1 VARPDDYDDQNLTKW
16 HKDPLNPVVFHGAH
30 GAYAGPSSI
39 WMVGDTFNL
48 AMPLNNAIARW
59 ESTDPTLHNWTMADP
74 RFYNTSSG
82 PSEFFP
88 LPRTIPGRI
97 HRTAKNS
104 QATAAQPTHVLAGI
118 VAPKPYRGGTPWF
131 VLGEYNPTGSTGS
144 TAAGGNGS
152 QQFLHTSSPSA
163 FDWSDVVIFSQ
174 LHSDLDLATGEQ
186 RMLFMGWFNVGSSC
200 LTSPREVFYDPELQV
215 LVYTVFIPCIH
226 IYSVLV
232 HCMNTLYSY
241 IVLIHCIHTVYSY
254 TVLIYTLYSYTV
266 PIHCTHIQYPY
277 AVLYSYTVPIHCIIF
292 RHCTHTPLFLTLF
305 SHTALVPCPQQV
317 LLSLPVAELLSLR
330 GNVLGQHGAT
340 TLPAGTGGS
349 QPGEALAV
357 FQHGSTSTTFDMT
370 MEVALAGTGSSAW
383 FGAAIMASGVD
394 DASVLLYVN
403 VSAVGGGGR

>member
-1 VARPDDYDDQNLTKW
+1 MYDCFNVADCRPPAKTYGEAVGDPSIVGVARPDDYDDQNLTKW

-48 AMPLNNAIARW
+48 AMPLNSAIARW

-88 LPRTIPGRI
+88 LPRTLPGRI

-104 QATAAQPTHVLAGI
+104 QATAAQATAAQPTHVLAGI

-131 VLGEYNPTGSTGS
+131 VLGQYNPTGSTGS
-144 TAAGGNGS
+144 TAAGEAGGNGS

-174 LHSDLDLATGEQ
+174 LHSDLDPATGEQ

-215 LVYTVFIPCIH
+215 LIPWYILYAYTVFI
-226 IYSVLV
+226 Y
-232 HCMNTLYSY
+232 
-241 IVLIHCIHTVYSY
+241 TVYSY
-254 TVLIYTLYSYTV
+254 TV
-266 PIHCTHIQYPY
+266 
-277 AVLYSYTVPIHCIIF
+277 
-292 RHCTHTPLFLTLF
+292 
-305 SHTALVPCPQQV
+305 
-317 LLSLPVAELLSLR
+317 
-330 GNVLGQHGAT
+330 
-340 TLPAGTGGS
+340 
-349 QPGEALAV
+349 
-357 FQHGSTSTTFDMT
+357 
-370 MEVALAGTGSSAW
+370 
-383 FGAAIMASGVD
+383 
-394 DASVLLYVN
+394 
-403 VSAVGGGGR
+403 